1 MRYLLNLALFLV
13 VGSTSSTTQFSSL
26 SSSELDDIITKLRP
40 VLRGINLPKAVRL
53 VFHDCVGRL
62 SILSAWVLYSDIA
75 GGCDGCLN
83 TDNPDNAGLDVIVD
97 DLEEVYTEN
106 GYEAVLSRADFWAL
120 AGIQAVDKTIELNND
135 NCTEVDCQVP
145 DSGLVFQWGRVDCD
159 TSPATDVD
167 VELPDPKMDH
177 ANVCKPSK

>member
-1 MRYLLNLALFLV
+1 M
-13 VGSTSSTTQFSSL
+13 
-26 SSSELDDIITKLRP
+26 
-40 VLRGINLPKAVRL
+40 
-53 VFHDCVGRL
+53 
-62 SILSAWVLYSDIA
+62 
-75 GGCDGCLN
+75 
-83 TDNPDNAGLDVIVD
+83 
-97 DLEEVYTEN
+97 
-106 GYEAVLSRADFWAL
+106 LSRADFWAL